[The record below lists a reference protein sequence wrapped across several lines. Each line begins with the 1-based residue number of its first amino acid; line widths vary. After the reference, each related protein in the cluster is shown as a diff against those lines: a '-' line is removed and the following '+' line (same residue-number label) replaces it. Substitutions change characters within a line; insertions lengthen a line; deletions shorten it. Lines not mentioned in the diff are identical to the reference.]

1 MYSTKKIIFYL
12 MLVRFL
18 TVVFLW
24 MFLGTSCSLNESGSE
39 LCFIG
44 DSITY
49 LWDVEYYFPGY
60 YIHKHAVSG
69 AQIQDIDKWNT
80 SDCRGIPVVLLMGTN
95 NIGFISVSDSNAE
108 YLRERFKEKFWRH
121 ADAIGG
127 NPLWVVSILPRNY
140 NGKQS
145 IGVNQNIE
153 LLNQMIKKD
162 VDSKGNA
169 YKFIDV
175 FNLFLDEGYHTNM
188 RLFKD
193 GLHPNVEGYEV
204 LSAKVQSKL

>member
-1 MYSTKKIIFYL
+1 
-12 MLVRFL
+12 MLIRFFIL
-18 TVVFLW
+18 GILCVFCCE
-24 MFLGTSCSLNESGSE
+24 SCFVNDSGSE
-39 LCFIG
+39 ICFIG
-44 DSITY
+44 DSITH

-69 AQIQDIDKWNT
+69 AKIQDIDEWDI

-95 NIGFISVSDSNAE
+95 NIGSLSASDSDAG
-108 YLRERFKEKFWRH
+108 LMREQFKGKFWH
-121 ADAIGG
+121 YAETIGG

-140 NGKQS
+140 KGMQP

-153 LLNQMIKKD
+153 LLNQMIKND
-162 VDSKGNA
+162 VDSMGDA

-175 FNLFLDEGYHTNM
+175 FELFLDEDYHTNM